1 MPQKTNQKP
10 PQKLPRKIPGKSAMT
25 AAATPRAVSA
35 ELPRSAHTSPAGGR
49 STWPDFIQKTR
60 FSYCQT
66 HDPARPTPTAATID
80 DLDHF
85 VGLLWHLDTAQRQL
99 VWARAC
105 NVSWARQ
112 VGRRSTEII
121 GMLAMGVT
129 NDGY

>member
-1 MPQKTNQKP
+1 
-10 PQKLPRKIPGKSAMT
+10 MT
-25 AAATPRAVSA
+25 AAATARVVSA
-35 ELPRSAHTSPAGGR
+35 ELRQIADMAARLARAARTLHALPRSAHTSPAGDR

-66 HDPARPTPTAATID
+66 RDPARPTPTAATID

-112 VGRRSTEII
+112 VGRRATEII